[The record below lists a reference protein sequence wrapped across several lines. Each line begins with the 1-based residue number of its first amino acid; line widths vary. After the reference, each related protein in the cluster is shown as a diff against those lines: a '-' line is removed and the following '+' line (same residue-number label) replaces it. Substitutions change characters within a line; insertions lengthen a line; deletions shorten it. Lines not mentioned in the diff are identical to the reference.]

1 MRLSGWRE
9 FLKNIFTLQGFLRL
23 LILILSIVLL
33 VLISYSTFKYDDPF
47 YRSEFNQRVEFWV
60 CIIFLIDL
68 GFEFFL
74 VKNKTKYFLRY
85 FLFFLVCI
93 PYPTILPL
101 IGWSP
106 PREIVYMLRFA
117 PLIRSAYALG
127 IVVGWFTYRSSSRVF
142 FTYLWILI
150 VGVYIGSLAFYV
162 FEYNVNP
169 LVKTY
174 GDALWWSTMEAVTVG
189 SNIEAVTTIGKVLSV
204 VVAMLGMLVIPMFT
218 VYITNIVGAFAT
230 VSATVP
236 PQGEIKIKSHKDQ
249 NVVVEV
255 KTSPSQGDNTDSGT
269 NTTETTVT
277 VNNPQKENS

>member
-1 MRLSGWRE
+1 MRLVGWRE
-9 FLKNIFTLQGFLRL
+9 FLKNIFTLEGFLRL

-33 VLISYSTFKYDDPF
+33 VMISYSTFRYDDPF
-47 YRSEFNQRVEFWV
+47 YRSAFYQKVEFWV
-60 CIIFLIDL
+60 CIIFLVDL
-68 GFEFFL
+68 VIEFFL
-74 VKNKTKYFLRY
+74 VRNKTKYFLMY
-85 FLFFLVCI
+85 FLFFLCCI

-106 PREIVYMLRFA
+106 PREIIYMLRFA

-142 FTYLWILI
+142 FTYLWILF

-218 VYITNIVGAFAT
+218 VYVTNIVGSFAT
-230 VSATVP
+230 TSAQVSS
-236 PQGEIKIKSHKDQ
+236 QSEIKIKPHKDQ
-249 NVVVEV
+249 KVVVEV
-255 KTSPSQGDNTDSGT
+255 D
-269 NTTETTVT
+269 TTASSVDGSDDKAKVEPQTTVT
-277 VNNPQKENS
+277 VKPSTQK